1 MRPERE
7 RAGVGDPPLCRRDR
21 VRYSAAVGYPLSWY
35 FSHGLFWL
43 IRRVRLRLDESIGY
57 GAALDVTTRVVGARR
72 FWARRENLVHDPY
85 GRSVG
90 GATMDWIFTDD
101 AGRPNRIPD
110 AMERAFP
117 VTPARTPPERM
128 DVDDPPGHPTP
139 SLCVVPAHDI
149 DPRGHA
155 NNAAYLDLFEDAL
168 ASLGLDPQKR
178 PVVYELEYL
187 KSVVAGDTL
196 ERFVWEVPSGAAM
209 IGHGADGTTAVRACR
224 HSVVRPEPI

>member
-1 MRPERE
+1 
-7 RAGVGDPPLCRRDR
+7 
-21 VRYSAAVGYPLSWY
+21 
-35 FSHGLFWL
+35 
-43 IRRVRLRLDESIGY
+43 
-57 GAALDVTTRVVGARR
+57 
-72 FWARRENLVHDPY
+72 
-85 GRSVG
+85 
-90 GATMDWIFTDD
+90 MDI
-101 AGRPNRIPD
+101 
-110 AMERAFP
+110 
-117 VTPARTPPERM
+117 
-128 DVDDPPGHPTP
+128 DDPPRHLTP
-139 SLCVVPAHDI
+139 SLCVVPAHEI

-168 ASLGLDPQKR
+168 AGLGLDPQKR